1 MGRPGV
7 AGCMS
12 DCLYVP
18 RAAFLAHS
26 SAFASVHAGVPT
38 PGYVGNI
45 DVEVSTFECGGL
57 SFPVTIN
64 ETGGENAWV
73 CSPLTT
79 YSRYALE
86 ETRRVAPRG
95 LAWPLTAVIG
105 AADRWLLTADLDR
118 AVSVNNWLLS
128 TNLYPSADGIDFR
141 AARDALTARWPGHA
155 IWFRSL
161 NFAQHAQ
168 WLHALA
174 AVGFELIP
182 TRQVYLFRDVER
194 CSNTHQN
201 LKRDLK
207 LLRGTPLQQVDGS
220 TFSIDDFAASE
231 ALYGQLYL
239 EKYSRF
245 NPRYTAAF
253 LQAWHRAGLLELT
266 GFRDETGQLRAVAGI
281 FSQGPLL
288 TAPIV
293 GYDTAWPQSAGLYR
307 LLMAQVLSVTRARA
321 GTLNLSAGAAH
332 FKRLRGGEPA
342 IEYSAVLCDHL
353 PRPTRRALGLLRAL
367 TTRLGKPI
375 MERFQL

>member
-1 MGRPGV
+1 MN
-7 AGCMS
+7 

-18 RAAFLAHS
+18 RATFSAHS
-26 SAFASVHAGVPT
+26 NAFASLHAGVPT

-45 DVEVSTFECGGL
+45 DVEVGTVEFDGL

-86 ETRRVAPRG
+86 ETRRVVPRA
-95 LAWPLTAVIG
+95 LAWPLTGVIG
-105 AADRWLLTADLDR
+105 AADRRLRAVGLDR
-118 AVSVNNWLLS
+118 AVSVNNWMLS
-128 TNLYPSADGIDFR
+128 TNLYPCAEGIDFP
-141 AARDALTARWPGHA
+141 AVRDELETRWPDHA

-161 NFAQHAQ
+161 NALQHAH
-168 WLHALA
+168 WLQALA
-174 AVGFELIP
+174 QAGFALVP
-182 TRQVYLFRDVER
+182 TRQVYVFRDVAR
-194 CSNTHQN
+194 SVSAHQN

-207 LLRGTPLQQVDGS
+207 LLRSTPLRQVDGS
-220 TFSIDDFAASE
+220 TFSTDDFAAGE
-231 ALYGQLYL
+231 ALYAQLYL

-253 LQAWHRAGLLELT
+253 LRAWHRAGLLELS
-266 GFRDETGQLRAVAGI
+266 GFRDESGQLRAVIGI

-293 GYDTAWPQSAGLYR
+293 GYDTAWPQAAGLYR
-307 LLMAQVLSVTRARA
+307 LLMAHVLSVTLERA

-342 IEYSAVLCDHL
+342 IEYSAVWCGHL
-353 PRPTRRALGLLRAL
+353 PKPTRRALGLLRMLATKVGL
-367 TTRLGKPI
+367 PI

>member
-1 MGRPGV
+1 MGRSGF
-7 AGCMS
+7 AGCMK
-12 DCLYVP
+12 DGRYVP
-18 RAAFLAHS
+18 RAAFVAHAD
-26 SAFASVHAGVPT
+26 AFASVHAGVPT

-45 DVEVSTFECGGL
+45 DVEVGTFEAGGL
-57 SFPVTIN
+57 PFPVTIN

-86 ETRRVAPRG
+86 EARRVVPRAV
-95 LAWPLTAVIG
+95 AWPVMAVIG
-105 AADRWLLTADLDR
+105 AADRWLHAAGLDR

-141 AARDALTARWPGHA
+141 AVCTELKARWPAHA

-161 NFAQHAQ
+161 NVVQHAH

-174 AVGFELIP
+174 AAGFELIP
-182 TRQVYLFRDVER
+182 TRQVYLFRDVGR
-194 CSNTHQN
+194 CASAHQN

-207 LLRGTPLQQVDGS
+207 LLRSTPLQQVDGS
-220 TFSIDDFAASE
+220 AFSVDDFAASE

-239 EKYSRF
+239 EKYSRL

-253 LQAWHRAGLLELT
+253 LQAWQRAGLLELT
-266 GFRDETGQLRAVAGI
+266 GFRDESGQLRAVVGI
-281 FSQGPLL
+281 FAQGSLL

-307 LLMAQVLSVTRARA
+307 LLMAHVLSMTCERS
-321 GTLNLSAGAAH
+321 GTLNLSAGASH

-342 IEYSAVLCDHL
+342 IEYSAVLCEHL
-353 PRPTRRALGLLRAL
+353 PKPTRRALGLLRVL
-367 TTRLGKPI
+367 TTKLGVPI
-375 MERFQL
+375 MERFKL

>member
-1 MGRPGV
+1 
-7 AGCMS
+7 MS
-12 DCLYVP
+12 DCQYVP
-18 RAAFLAHS
+18 RAEFAAGS
-26 SAFASVHAGVPT
+26 NAFAAVHAGVPT
-38 PGYVGNI
+38 QSYIGNI
-45 DVEVSTFECGGL
+45 DVKVATFEWGGL

-86 ETRRVAPRG
+86 ETRRVVPGA

-105 AADRWLLTADLDR
+105 VADRWLRTVGLDR

-128 TNLYPSADGIDFR
+128 TNLYPSADGIDFF
-141 AARDALTARWPGHA
+141 AVRDALEARWPGHA

-161 NFAQHAQ
+161 NAVQHAH

-174 AVGFELIP
+174 TAGFELIP
-182 TRQVYLFRDVER
+182 TRQVYVFRDVAR
-194 CSNTHQN
+194 CASRHQN
-201 LKRDLK
+201 LRRDFK
-207 LLRGTPLQQVDGS
+207 LLRSSSLQRVEGS
-220 TFSIDDFAASE
+220 AFSVDDFAASE
-231 ALYGQLYL
+231 ALYGKLYL
-239 EKYSRF
+239 EKYSRL

-253 LQAWHRAGLLELT
+253 LQAWQRAGLLELS
-266 GFRDETGQLRAVAGI
+266 GFRDASGQLRAVVGI
-281 FSQGPLL
+281 FAQGPLL

-307 LLMAQVLSVTRARA
+307 LLMAHVLSITRERA

-342 IEYSAVLCDHL
+342 IEYSAVLCAHL
-353 PRPTRRALGLLRAL
+353 PAPTRRALASLRFL
-367 TTRLGKPI
+367 TTKLGVPI
-375 MERFQL
+375 MEHFKL